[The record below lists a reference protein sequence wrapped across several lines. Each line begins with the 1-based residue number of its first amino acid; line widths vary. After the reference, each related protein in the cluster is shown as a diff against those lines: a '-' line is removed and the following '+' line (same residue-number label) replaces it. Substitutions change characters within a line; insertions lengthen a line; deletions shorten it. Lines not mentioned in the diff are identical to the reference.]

1 VAKKTQFAVLL
12 ISLLVATSCA
22 TSKPKEDVTPEQ
34 HARLLLNVANASLI
48 ENDPTQ
54 AMEALARAEAADP
67 DLPEIYHTRGL
78 VYYNRGNIQAAL
90 EQVKKAVKM
99 SPNYTDANN
108 SLGKI
113 LTDLGRYDEAVAP
126 LQKAA
131 HDPFYRETYKPL
143 SNLGILYYRK
153 GEFGKAS
160 DFFTKATE
168 SGGDHACIAYYYK
181 GHLELRD
188 GHFSEAIKN
197 YTSATKRWC
206 AGFADA
212 HLAIGITYERTKQYA
227 LARKTFVEVQQRYP
241 NSKAAD
247 QAIDRLRELP

>member
-1 VAKKTQFAVLL
+1 VAKKSQFVILL
-12 ISLLVATSCA
+12 SCLLLVACA
-22 TSKPKEDVTPEQ
+22 TAKPKPKVTPEE
-34 HARLLLNVANASLI
+34 HARLLLNVANAAII
-48 ENDPTQ
+48 ENDPSE
-54 AMEALARAEAADP
+54 AMEALAQAEAEDP

-78 VYYNRGNIQAAL
+78 AYYNRGDMPAAL
-90 EQVKKAVKM
+90 AQIKKALKM
-99 SPNYTDANN
+99 SPEYIDANN

-113 LTDLGRYDEAVAP
+113 LTDLGRYDEAVSP

-131 HDPFYRETYKPL
+131 HAPFYRDTFKPL
-143 SNLGILYYRK
+143 TNLGILYYRK
-153 GEFGKAS
+153 GELGKAS
-160 DFFTKATE
+160 DFFTKAVE
-168 SGGDHACIAYYYK
+168 SGGEHACIAYYYK
-181 GHLELRD
+181 GHIELHD
-188 GHFSEAIKN
+188 GHFTEAIKD

>member
-1 VAKKTQFAVLL
+1 VTKKSHFAVLFSGL
-12 ISLLVATSCA
+12 LLVACA
-22 TSKPKEDVTPEQ
+22 TAKPKQEVTPEQ

-48 ENDPTQ
+48 ENDPVQ
-54 AMEALARAEAADP
+54 AMEALAQAEAVDP
-67 DLPEIYHTRGL
+67 NLPEIYHTRGL
-78 VYYNRGNIQAAL
+78 AYYNRGDVNSAL
-90 EQVKKAVKM
+90 EQVQKALKM
-99 SPNYTDANN
+99 APEYVDANN

-131 HDPFYRETYKPL
+131 HAPFYRETYKPL
-143 SNLGILYYRK
+143 TNLGVLYYRK
-153 GEFGKAS
+153 GDLGKAG
-160 DFFTKATE
+160 DFFTKAIE

-181 GHLELRD
+181 GHLELHD
-188 GHFSEAIKN
+188 GHYSEAIKD

-227 LARKTFVEVQQRYP
+227 MARKTFVEVQQRYP

-247 QAIDRLRELP
+247 KAMGHLRELP

>member
-1 VAKKTQFAVLL
+1 MKSKFAVLL
-12 ISLLVATSCA
+12 SGFLVVACA
-22 TSKPKEDVTPEQ
+22 TSRPKPKVSPEE
-34 HARLLLNVANASLI
+34 HARLLLNVANAALI
-48 ENDPTQ
+48 ENDPSE
-54 AMEALARAEAADP
+54 AMEALAQAEAVDP

-78 VYYNRGNIQAAL
+78 AYYNRGDIPAAL

-99 SPNYTDANN
+99 SPEYIDANN

-131 HDPFYRETYKPL
+131 HAPFYRETYKPL
-143 SNLGILYYRK
+143 TNLGILYYRK
-153 GEFGKAS
+153 GDNGKAS
-160 DFFTKATE
+160 DFFTKAVE

-188 GHFSEAIKN
+188 GHFSEAIKD
-197 YTSATKRWC
+197 YTNATKRWC

-212 HLAIGITYERTKQYA
+212 HLAIAITYERTKQYA
-227 LARKTFVEVQQRYP
+227 LARRTFVEVQQRYP

-247 QAIDRLRELP
+247 QAIDHLRELP